1 MESFWLDVNF
11 WVGFFNIIVLDL
23 ILSGDNAVIIG
34 MAARNLSPEQR
45 KKAILVGAGAAVIL
59 RAALTAIAT
68 YLLNIPFLMT
78 VGGLLLLW
86 IAVKLLVEKEEESHV
101 SVSTNMRSAVRTI
114 IVADVVMSL
123 DNVLAVAGAAHG
135 NYLLLIFGLALSI
148 PIIMW
153 GSKLVASIL
162 NHVPWLVYVGSA
174 ILGYTAGDL
183 IIGDPIIQKNFLQG
197 FGLISK
203 GIPIILA
210 VSVVLIGY
218 VWKKK
223 INAKTTE
230 KPI

>member
-45 KKAILVGAGAAVIL
+45 KKAILIGAGAAVIL

-183 IIGDPIIQKNFLQG
+183 IVGDPIIQKNFLQG
-197 FGLISK
+197 FEFISK
-203 GIPIILA
+203 GIPIVLAIL
-210 VSVVLIGY
+210 VVLIGY
-218 VWKKK
+218 IWKRK
-223 INAKTTE
+223 IDAKTTE